1 MNENLDLTK
10 ILEGCPLGTKLYSPG
25 FGEVWYK
32 EIDEKGDVIVWA
44 DKKSVGS
51 EVGCIVFY
59 SDGRYYY
66 KGECVLFPSRDE
78 RDWKN
83 FVRFWDVELI
93 SPTPLYWFHITDD
106 TEVNMRLLR
115 KMIELVGDL
124 DEEDLEKDMAEAPN
138 IVFNRGDKAVVW
150 KDGFEGAALIKALG
164 TELKIRRV

>member
-10 ILEGCPLGTKLYSPG
+10 ILAGCPLGTKLYSPV
-25 FGEVWYK
+25 FGEVTFHGFVK
-32 EIDEKGDVIVWA
+32 EPQGEINVMNRRKYQFLFHRNGAYTPE
-44 DKKSVGS
+44 
-51 EVGCIVFY
+51 
-59 SDGRYYY
+59 
-66 KGECVLFPSRDE
+66 GECVLFPSKDE

-93 SPTPLYWFHITDD
+93 PPAPLYWFHITDD
-106 TEVNMRLLR
+106 TEANMRLLH

-164 TELKIRRV
+164 TELKIRSV